1 MSFLRSQDR
10 DRPQGH
16 KVLIDMS
23 EIDDR
28 IQQLIEELDSL
39 REMMPVTPLDAEKKA
54 MQIGLIEEELAE
66 LYEQKQSSVT
76 MKPADRSKD
85 ELTEEIKSITD
96 ELMELEI
103 KMIKAEM
110 ENNEDERIKL
120 QMCASTLKSRRQALI
135 DEVKEM
141 NSAPMRDNSSGLER
155 RVSDLEKEVADIKAL
170 LYRILTKD

>member
-1 MSFLRSQDR
+1 
-10 DRPQGH
+10 
-16 KVLIDMS
+16 MS

-66 LYEQKQSSVT
+66 LYEQKQLFVAV
-76 MKPADRSKD
+76 KPADRSKD
-85 ELTEEIKSITD
+85 ELTEEIRSITD

-141 NSAPMRDNSSGLER
+141 NSAPMRNDSSDLER
-155 RVSDLEKEVADIKAL
+155 RVSVLEKEVADIKAL